1 MSANQKIV
9 AIAGGSGFI
18 GRAIVRRLLRDTSLR
33 VRVLTRDPERARKRF
48 PASGQIE
55 FATADIAN
63 PTQLSASLTGVDT
76 IISAVQFDGYPVEKP
91 KRGLTF
97 ERVDYGGTV
106 ALLDAA
112 KASEA
117 SRFIYIS
124 GAAADENSSNA
135 AFRTKGRAE
144 GAIRASGLSFT
155 ILRPSLVY
163 GPDDRAV
170 NLIAQSIKLMPLV
183 AIVPGDGRQKLQ
195 PVLVDD
201 LAEAVALAIVERR
214 GLGGT
219 YAIGG
224 PELLSFDE
232 FVRILMEV
240 LGARRTI
247 VHLPRQLLYAAGTIA
262 QNLPFPLFSHDAAD
276 FLLADNACDNGP
288 LLREFGLRLTPLR
301 DGLKYLA
308 RPTT

>member
-1 MSANQKIV
+1 VSASQKIV
-9 AIAGGSGFI
+9 AVAGGSGFI
-18 GRAIVRRLLRDTSLR
+18 GRAIVRRLLRDGALR
-33 VRVLTRDPERARKRF
+33 VRVLTRDPERARKHF
-48 PASGQIE
+48 PASGLIE
-55 FATADIAN
+55 FAAADIGN
-63 PTQLSASLTGVDT
+63 PAQLSVALSGVDA
-76 IISAVQFDGYPVEKP
+76 IVNAVQFDGYPVEKP

-106 ALLDAA
+106 ALLEAA
-112 KASEA
+112 KAAGA

-135 AFRTKGRAE
+135 AFRAKGHAE
-144 GAIRASGLSFT
+144 SAIRASGLAFT

-170 NLIAQSIKLMPLV
+170 NMIAQSIKLIPIV
-183 AIVPGDGRQKLQ
+183 AIVPGDGSQKLQ

-201 LAEAVALAIVERR
+201 LAEAAALAIIEGR
-214 GLGGT
+214 GVGGT
-219 YAIGG
+219 FAIGG
-224 PELLSFDE
+224 PELLSFND

-240 LGARRTI
+240 MGAHRTI
-247 VHLPRQLLYAAGTIA
+247 VHLPSQILYAAGTIA
-262 QNLPFPLFSHDAAD
+262 QKLPLPLFSHDAAD
-276 FLLADNACDNGP
+276 FLLADSACDNAP

-308 RPTT
+308 HPTA